1 MRIALESGGDKDKY
15 MEILEDRV
23 RTDIEVLHTVR
34 HIITRNIEKGLL
46 PNYSYDVIDITK
58 QYNTIGI
65 NAMYEVVRYF
75 GGTYRDEF
83 GNVSYTKE
91 GIKLASD
98 IMDKINEVKD
108 SYSFDYSINIEA
120 VPGERAAV
128 VLCEKDNMLYPENE
142 EKYHDFIYSN
152 QWIPLTEQCSLD
164 AKIEASAVLD
174 NKCGGGQILHL
185 NSQGKM
191 TEEQAWDLLN
201 YIAGKNVIYFAFN
214 SKISVCKNGHGFIGD
229 VCPRCGE
236 PVVDTFQRIV
246 GYLTPSGSYSRTR
259 KKEFA
264 KRYWYDLNE
273 N

>member
-1 MRIALESGGDKDKY
+1 
-15 MEILEDRV
+15 
-23 RTDIEVLHTVR
+23 
-34 HIITRNIEKGLL
+34 
-46 PNYSYDVIDITK
+46 
-58 QYNTIGI
+58 
-65 NAMYEVVRYF
+65 
-75 GGTYRDEF
+75 
-83 GNVSYTKE
+83 
-91 GIKLASD
+91 
-98 IMDKINEVKD
+98 
-108 SYSFDYSINIEA
+108 
-120 VPGERAAV
+120 
-128 VLCEKDNMLYPENE
+128 MLYPENE
-142 EKYHDFIYSN
+142 EKYPDIIYSN
-152 QWIPLTEQCSLD
+152 QWFPMQEQCSLD

-174 NKCGGGQILHL
+174 NMCGGGQILHL
-185 NSQGKM
+185 NSQGKK

-201 YIAGKNVIYFAFN
+201 YIACKNVIYFAFN